1 MSKLTEEERQTLDA
15 AHAIIVSH
23 TPHGASWLIGF
34 SHTGVNAGP
43 AYFDSLRTQHMLWD
57 EEMLSGVVARG
68 VEIEGTV
75 SERSELVKKA
85 RIAALKAELE
95 KLGAAA

>member
-1 MSKLTEEERQTLDA
+1 MSKLTEEERQALDA

-43 AYFDSLRTQHMLWD
+43 AYFDSLRTQHMLW
-57 EEMLSGVVARG
+57 G
-68 VEIEGTV
+68 EGTLAGV
-75 SERSELVKKA
+75 IERGIGMESTVDTRGELLKKA
-85 RIAALKAELE
+85 RIAVLKDELE
-95 KLGAAA
+95 RLEASA

>member
-15 AHAIIVSH
+15 AHAIIVRH
-23 TPHGASWLIGF
+23 TPHGASWSIGF
-34 SHTGVNAGP
+34 CHTGVDAGP
-43 AYFDSLRTQHMLWD
+43 AYFDSLRTQHMLWG
-57 EEMLSGVVARG
+57 EKTLSSVVERGIEMEST
-68 VEIEGTV
+68 VETRREDAKNV
-75 SERSELVKKA
+75 